1 MLPWIF
7 MQLNHWTVYYMTIHY
22 KRQYEAILIDEEL
35 TFQGE
40 MFLWRGMRLAT
51 YRSRGI
57 MKLWVSS
64 SRCLLSMA
72 SCTSVGLLVCTPC
85 RSTMVETCSW
95 LINDENMYRLN
106 SLLEV
111 FGPPQPSYLMGSGE
125 DWPYKHL
132 SPQFIKSD
140 TRLLFPDSVG
150 DIFPGPAT
158 IQEIYQGINGLPSWP
173 GYNDWR
179 FGAC

>member
-1 MLPWIF
+1 MFLFHSIPFPYPWKFKGLPQVKLLFLRQCKNANQCLFHVNIYFMLPWIF

-64 SRCLLSMA
+64 RRCLLSMA

-85 RSTMVETCSW
+85 RSTMVETCTL
-95 LINDENMYRLN
+95 LINFFFFFFIMHRSN

-111 FGPPQPSYLMGSGE
+111 F
-125 DWPYKHL
+125 WP
-132 SPQFIKSD
+132 
-140 TRLLFPDSVG
+140 TTALL
-150 DIFPGPAT
+150 
-158 IQEIYQGINGLPSWP
+158 
-173 GYNDWR
+173 
-179 FGAC
+179 